1 MKKIYIN
8 GKFIT
13 LEENEKNKVEAILID
28 DKIIRKVGTK
38 EEILKYQDKETKIID
53 LKGKTMMPSFID
65 AHTYYWGDTHIKNFG
80 MERAK
85 NISSAKS
92 TLKQDILFTFHQDAP
107 VIKQDMFN
115 TIWCA
120 VKRKTKNGIILNQ
133 NERIEVQDAIK
144 AVTINAAKQYKEDLK
159 GSIKEGKLANLI
171 ILDKNPLE
179 IGIDKIKEIQVLET
193 IKEGETLYKNI
204 HNI

>member
-1 MKKIYIN
+1 M
-8 GKFIT
+8 
-13 LEENEKNKVEAILID
+13 
-28 DKIIRKVGTK
+28 
-38 EEILKYQDKETKIID
+38 
-53 LKGKTMMPSFID
+53 
-65 AHTYYWGDTHIKNFG
+65 
-80 MERAK
+80 
-85 NISSAKS
+85 
-92 TLKQDILFTFHQDAP
+92 
-107 VIKQDMFN
+107 KQDMFN

-179 IGIDKIKEIQVLET
+179 IEIDKIKEIKILET